1 MTSNKEKFL
10 NLVSKEKSNTL
21 QNIKERKKN
30 RAMLRE
36 SKNIAFKVLMR
47 LDELKWKQ
55 KDLAEKLGVSAQQ
68 VTKIVS
74 GKENLTLDTLVKLQ
88 DVLQIPLLVTSI
100 EKMLDE
106 MMQSHK
112 VEVSQDYK
120 VPAKVTICIQP
131 NNPNVVKFR
140 AKQATTKYE
149 SFKTAINE

>member
-1 MTSNKEKFL
+1 MTSKKEKFL

-55 KDLAEKLGVSAQQ
+55 KDLAENLGVSPQQ

-88 DVLQIPLLVTSI
+88 DVLQIPLLISFI
-100 EKMLDE
+100 EREFEEIME
-106 MMQSHK
+106 TH
-112 VEVSQDYK
+112 VFEVSQDD
-120 VPAKVTICIQP
+120 VNLENITINIKP
-131 NNPNVVKFR
+131 NSSNVV
-140 AKQATTKYE
+140 QMHSVQEDTEYE
-149 SFKTAINE
+149 YFTVAQ